1 MRRIGSGGR
10 IGQGTRRGGLA
21 AVIVLA
27 GGVLAAACSSSS
39 TSTSTTTTSSSG
51 SPSTTAAGS
60 GSGLASIVRGIKRGS
75 GATFSATYVTA
86 DSTTGKSQTVTF
98 AQSSPKSAVVTPS
111 GSFYI
116 DGSSVTACQGSGAS
130 ATCTSL
136 SSSLGSSLGAA
147 HRPLLT
153 GCPHDHPR
161 EDRGGGRR
169 PGRRNQRAHLF
180 GNLWGPGLELR
191 HVDEQRPAEAGDLLR
206 GQFEWDPHLLQ
217 RQRDHRHAHRVHGQ
231 PTGVHV
237 LASVRSNRA
246 DPACRHLTRASP
258 SSGGRRLSHRARP
271 GVPTGSGQPG
281 VGRGRSLGGE
291 HSVTQRAG
299 GG

>member
-136 SSSLGSSLGAA
+136 SSSLGSSLGA
-147 HRPLLT
+147 LT
-153 GCPHDHPR
+153 DLFS
-161 EDRGGGRR
+161 
-169 PGRRNQRAHLF
+169 PGVLTTT
-180 GNLWGPGLELR
+180 LER
-191 HVDEQRPAEAGDLLR
+191 IEAEAVARAAGIS
-206 GQFEWDPHLLQ
+206 
-217 RQRDHRHAHRVHGQ
+217 VHTSSATYGGLASSCATLTSNGQ
-231 PTGVHV
+231 PKPVTYCV
-237 LASVRSNRA
+237 AN
-246 DPACRHLTRASP
+246 
-258 SSGGRRLSHRARP
+258 SSGILTYSSANGTTVTLTAFTANPPASTFSP
-271 GVPTGSGQPG
+271 PSGATVQTLP
-281 VGRGRSLGGE
+281 
-291 HSVTQRAG
+291 AG
-299 GG
+299 T